1 LLEDINGLGQSTV
14 KKLSD
19 AGIVNLMGLAT
30 TPIKELAEKSGVTEK
45 KARKF
50 SIEARKL
57 LDIGFVNAEKFEKN
71 RKVRKITTGVPSF
84 DKMMGGGIESGAITM
99 FYGKNSVGKSQIAML
114 LSVTA
119 QLQSPK
125 GVIYIDSEGCFR
137 SSRVISFAKNFKVE
151 NPLENIM
158 VARAKNFEHQILLL
172 EKAEEMVATGDY
184 GTIIID
190 SISSHIRA
198 EYIGRGTLAERQQIL
213 NKHIHHLLKIA
224 DIYNSVCIITNQIM
238 SNPGIVYGNTEQSVG
253 GNVLHHTATNIVY
266 IRIGKAGSRVAKI
279 CDSPDLPMSSC
290 NYNIGKNG
298 FEEIIEKTVKK
309 VD

>member
-1 LLEDINGLGQSTV
+1 MGLENIDGLGPSTV
-14 KKLSD
+14 KKLKEV
-19 AGIVNLMGLAT
+19 GITTLMSLAT
-30 TPIKELAEKSGVTEK
+30 TPVKELADKSGVTEV

-50 SIEARKL
+50 GIEARKL
-57 LDIGFVNAEKFEKN
+57 LDIGFVNAEKFEEN

-114 LSVTA
+114 LAVTA
-119 QLQSPK
+119 QLQNPK

-137 SSRVISFAKNFKVE
+137 SSRVESFAKTFGVK
-151 NPLENIM
+151 NPTKNIM
-158 VARAKNFEHQILLL
+158 VARAKNFEHQVLLL
-172 EKAEEMVATGDY
+172 EKAEEMIATGDY

-224 DIYNSVCIITNQIM
+224 DCLNCVCIITNQIM
-238 SNPGIVYGNTEQSVG
+238 SNPGIVYGNSEQSVG

-266 IRIGKAGSRVAKI
+266 IRIGKAGSRVATI
-279 CDSPDLPMSSC
+279 VDSPDLPSTKC
-290 NYNIGKNG
+290 GYL
-298 FEEIIEKTVKK
+298 IESDKFKEVEL
-309 VD
+309 